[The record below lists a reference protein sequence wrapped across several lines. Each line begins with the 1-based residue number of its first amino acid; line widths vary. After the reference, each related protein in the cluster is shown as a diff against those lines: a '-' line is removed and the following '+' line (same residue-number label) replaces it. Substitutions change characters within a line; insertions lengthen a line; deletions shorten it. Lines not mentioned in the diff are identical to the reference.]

1 MSRFFDHPPPFDDD
15 ETRILPGTQ
24 PADVD
29 TDPTL
34 LISNLP
40 PPRPDHPRVRP
51 PAVAVLQ
58 RTRSQITQAR
68 TQVLHAVRQ
77 RDPRVYIAAGVAG
90 LVVLVLLLVALIPS
104 APARQSV
111 VGAAFQGNLTQ
122 TVATS
127 GQLSS
132 GIYNLNFFASGRIE
146 AIDVHVGQSVTA
158 GTVLAQLDVTQL
170 QDALNTAEAQ
180 LAVEQVAYNNALI
193 GLQNAQENK
202 TAVDAAAQDAFN
214 AVATPQAG
222 HATPTPQQLQAA
234 QDKLNEAETQA
245 QNEVNAA
252 QAQVDLT
259 KSQVA
264 AAQTEVD
271 AAKHNLA
278 NSTLR
283 APVDGQVAQV
293 SANVGEVVGSGG
305 DTGTLIVLV
314 NLNTLQASGY
324 VDELHIS
331 QVQVGWPVAFT
342 VRAFP
347 NMTFYGIV
355 ATVSPIPHQD
365 QSGSVTYQVSVAIDS
380 QSAAQARL
388 FPAMTVPSITLT
400 TNEAFG
406 AILIP
411 NAALNAAQDDVRTGK
426 LSTAAAQTAIQQAQQ
441 MIVDSSATVMKEGV
455 AAYVAQWHKGT
466 LVAVPVVIGI
476 SDGTNTVV
484 LAGLKVG
491 DPVVLSAG

>member
-1 MSRFFDHPPPFDDD
+1 MSRFFDDPPPFDD
-15 ETRILPGTQ
+15 ETQILPGAQ
-24 PADVD
+24 PGDYD
-29 TDPTL
+29 SDPTL
-34 LISNLP
+34 LISHLP
-40 PPRPDHPRVRP
+40 PLPDHPRSRP
-51 PAVAVLQ
+51 SAVAVLQ
-58 RTRSQITQAR
+58 RTRAQMTQAS
-68 TQVLHAVRQ
+68 TQVLHAVQR
-77 RDPRVYIAAGVAG
+77 RDPRVFIAAGAVA
-90 LVVLVLLLVALIPS
+90 LVVIVLLVVALIPS

-111 VGAAFQGNLTQ
+111 VGMAFQGNLTQ
-122 TVATS
+122 TVTTS

-132 GIYNLNFFASGRIE
+132 GIYNLSFFASGRIDT
-146 AIDVHVGQSVTA
+146 IDVQVGQTVTA

-170 QDALNTAEAQ
+170 QDALNTAQAQ
-180 LAVEQVAYNNALI
+180 VAVAQVAYNNALI
-193 GLQNAQENK
+193 GLTNAQNNQ
-202 TAVDAAAQDAFN
+202 TAVDAAAQDAYN

-222 HATPTPQQLQAA
+222 QSTPTPQQVQAA
-234 QDKLNEAETQA
+234 QDTLHEAETQA
-245 QNEVNAA
+245 QNQVNAA

-271 AAKHNLA
+271 AAQHNLA

-283 APVDGQVAQV
+283 APVDGQVADV
-293 SANVGEVVGSGG
+293 NANVGEVVGSGG
-305 DTGTLIVLV
+305 TTGPLIVLV

-324 VDELHIS
+324 VDELRIT

-347 NMTFYGIV
+347 NDTFYGIV
-355 ATVSPIPHQD
+355 AAVSPIPHQD
-365 QSGSVTYQVSVAIDS
+365 QQGNVSYQVSVAIDS

-388 FPAMTVPSITLT
+388 FPAMTVPTITLT

-426 LSTAAAQTAIQQAQQ
+426 LSTAAAQTATQQAQQ
-441 MIVDSSATVMKEGV
+441 LIVNAADSATKEGV
-455 AAYVAQWHKGT
+455 ATYVAQWHKGA
-466 LVAVPVVIGI
+466 LVAIPIVIGI
-476 SDGTNTVV
+476 SDGTDTVV
-484 LAGLKVG
+484 LAGLNVG